1 MAPKHFVIIHN
12 AFHGKWMWTE
22 FKPLLEAAGHT
33 VTTFD
38 LEASGDDPRPIESV
52 ASADQFT
59 NPLLDVLESI
69 PEGEKVILVGHS
81 FGGIN
86 AAIAMD
92 KYPEKVELAVF
103 LNALLPDTTHR
114 PSYVIE
120 KYMEVFDDWE
130 DCEFGCYSINKRAIS
145 KIKLGSTFVRNHL
158 FQLSPVKDYEY
169 AMERIRVGTF
179 FPEPLAIREKFTEE
193 GYGSI
198 PRVFISSQQDKGILT
213 EFQQWEIDNFPV
225 KKVYTLEGDHSPM
238 FSNPDVLLAILL
250 EIANTTF

>member
-12 AFHGKWMWTE
+12 AFHGKWIWDK
-22 FKPLLEAAGHT
+22 FKPLLEAAGHV

-38 LEASGDDPRPIESV
+38 LMASSDDPRPIESV
-52 ASADQFT
+52 ASADQYSI
-59 NPLLDVLESI
+59 PLLDVLEGL

-130 DCEFGCYSINKRAIS
+130 DCEFSCYSVNKQAIS
-145 KIKLGSTFVRNHL
+145 KIKLGPTFVRDHL
-158 FQLSPVKDYEY
+158 FQLSPEEDYSY
-169 AMERIRVGTF
+169 AMERIRLGTF
-179 FPEPLAIREKFTEE
+179 FPEPLAIRENFTEE

-198 PRVFISSQQDKGILT
+198 PRVFISCQQDRGIPT
-213 EFQQWEIDNFPV
+213 EFQLWEIENFPV
-225 KKVYTLEGDHSPM
+225 SKVYALEGDHSPM
-238 FSNPDVLLAILL
+238 YSDPKALLAVFLD
-250 EIANTTF
+250 IASTAF